1 MKVFVS
7 ILFIS
12 LSIPVFAQDVILQ
25 GKTRRQVEKA
35 QRIAT
40 KPVIDESVTQQKVT
54 EYPLLSVNYKTT
66 TEVDRIEPATI
77 KIKEQLDPLYTTY
90 VKLGFGSKIMPLGEV
105 YFNNTRSRKYI
116 YGASVKHLSSW
127 GNLPKYERSTFDRTA
142 FNAYGGINDKRY
154 QLLGN
159 FNYRNQGL
167 HYYAIQAPVDSFP
180 KDSIRQRYN
189 DIGFD
194 VTFKSN
200 AKVDTFGLNYQVGLK
215 YNHFNTLKPKADSL
229 KDWRGREHY
238 IDINALVDYSLK
250 ENSYG
255 VGLDIVHNNYRY
267 GNRYDS
273 ISPIDTAII
282 RPNTLIRLK
291 PSFKTYLW
299 GDKFRAVVG
308 LDLTL
313 NIGDNKFK
321 VHVYPNAEVRYAL
334 FDGMFIPYVGIR
346 GGMKHNTLKSL
357 TLENE
362 FIRPNLKMLNEN
374 TQFDVYGGFKGS
386 IINGLSFNIGASY
399 AMIRNYAMFV
409 NDTVY
414 SHGNRFDVIFDSIKM
429 LTIQGSMSYQLKEKL
444 KVDVIGTYRYYDLR
458 HNAFAWNKPDFEL
471 MTRAYYNLFDKFYV
485 NFDFKLELGR
495 KALMYEA
502 GEKIMEKKGQ
512 YYTKLN
518 PIYDFNLGFEYR
530 YTRRL
535 SVFLQVNNIAAQ
547 RYQRWYNAP
556 VHSIQVLG
564 GLTFRF

>member
-346 GGMKHNTLKSL
+346 GGMKQNTLKSL